1 MNQEIKEL
9 QKELKAIQKQ
19 EDKLRNKA
27 TDIQF
32 KIRDLKEKELS
43 AKVSKIYHVGDYFV
57 YNNGITNYH
66 CDVLTVHEVL
76 GVATGRW
83 PQVRVREY
91 RIGYSDGDYYTHIEK
106 VSLKYFDKVGKKVN
120 QKQFEELKEIIYN
133 PERYENSQW
142 DVTER

>member
-9 QKELKAIQKQ
+9 QQKLKVIEKQK
-19 EDKLRNKA
+19 DKLSSEA
-27 TDIQF
+27 LDLQF
-32 KIRDLKEKELS
+32 KIRDLREKELS

-76 GVATGRW
+76 GVVTGRW

-91 RIGYSDGDYYTHIEK
+91 RIGYADGDYYTHIEK
-106 VSLKYFDKVGKKVN
+106 VSLKSFTKKGKKVTK
-120 QKQFEELKEIIYN
+120 KQFEELKEIIYN